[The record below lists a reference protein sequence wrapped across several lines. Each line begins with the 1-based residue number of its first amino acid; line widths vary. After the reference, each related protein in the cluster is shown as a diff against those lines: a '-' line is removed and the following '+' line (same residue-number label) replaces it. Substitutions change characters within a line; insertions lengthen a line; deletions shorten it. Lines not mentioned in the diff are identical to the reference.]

1 MTNSKLK
8 DSNIEW
14 LGKIPSNWRLI
25 HNKYILKKKKEIL
38 SKYDNEK
45 ILSLT
50 MNGVIERDLN
60 AGGKMPSSFDG
71 YQKLKKDNL
80 LLCLFDIDV
89 TPRCVGIIP
98 KDGITS
104 PAYSQFILNKK
115 KAYLKYYYYYF
126 LMLDNKKVLVHLSK
140 NLRNTLSEQEFG
152 SLTSLM
158 PPLEEQKKISTFLD
172 KKIGKIDKV
181 SKKIQQEITDLEE
194 YRKSIITK
202 AVTKGLNPNVPMKD
216 SGIPWIGEIPQNW
229 KIIKGKYLFR
239 LLSKPVKKDDQVITC
254 FRDGQVTLRVK
265 RRTTGFTMSD
275 QEIGYQGIDKGDL
288 VVHGMDGFAG
298 AIGIS
303 DSRGKGSPV
312 LNVLDSNQDKKY
324 MMYCLRAT
332 AQLGVFQALAKGIRV
347 RSADTRWPT
356 LANLKYAIPPQSEQA
371 NVVNYLS
378 NNSYKLNAIIQAKK
392 DLVEKLN
399 QYKQSI
405 IYEYVTG
412 KKQVPTEEGA
422 VEWEARL
429 TNAMNINNTSLIN

>member
-115 KAYLKYYYYYF
+115 EAYLKYYYYYF

-422 VEWEARL
+422 VE
-429 TNAMNINNTSLIN
+429 

>member
-216 SGIPWIGEIPQNW
+216 SGIPWIGKIPQNW

-422 VEWEARL
+422 VE
-429 TNAMNINNTSLIN
+429 

>member
-115 KAYLKYYYYYF
+115 EAYLKYYYYYF

-181 SKKIQQEITDLEE
+181 SKKIQQEITDLEK

-216 SGIPWIGEIPQNW
+216 SGIPWIGKIPQKW
-229 KIIKGKYLFR
+229 ELEKARFSIKISNGADPIEDSGPTPVYGSGKNSF
-239 LLSKPVKKDDQVITC
+239 
-254 FRDGQVTLRVK
+254 
-265 RRTTGFTMSD
+265 RTTTSYKEGPAVLL
-275 QEIGYQGIDKGDL
+275 G
-288 VVHGMDGFAG
+288 
-298 AIGIS
+298 
-303 DSRGKGSPV
+303 RKGSISNPIWV
-312 LNVLDSNQDKKY
+312 KGHYWNVDTAFDAKSNGK
-324 MMYCLRAT
+324 
-332 AQLGVFQALAKGIRV
+332 I
-347 RSADTRWPT
+347 
-356 LANLKYAIPPQSEQA
+356 NLKYYYYCSICFDYGFYTTQTALPSMTQAEYYNMHLPFPNLKEQDAIVKFLDKKEKQI
-371 NVVNYLS
+371 
-378 NNSYKLNAIIQAKK
+378 NNILTKK
-392 DLVEKLN
+392 KILLKRFN

-412 KKQVPTEEGA
+412 KKPVPTEEG
-422 VEWEARL
+422 VQE
-429 TNAMNINNTSLIN
+429 

>member
-378 NNSYKLNAIIQAKK
+378 NNFYKLNAIIQAKK

-422 VEWEARL
+422 VE
-429 TNAMNINNTSLIN
+429 

>member
-422 VEWEARL
+422 VE
-429 TNAMNINNTSLIN
+429 